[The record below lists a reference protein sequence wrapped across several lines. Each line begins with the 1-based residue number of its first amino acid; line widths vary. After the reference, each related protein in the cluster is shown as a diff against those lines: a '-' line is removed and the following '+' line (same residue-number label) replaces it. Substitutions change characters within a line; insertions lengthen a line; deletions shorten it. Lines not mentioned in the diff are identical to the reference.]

1 MNENKKMR
9 KALLIGVN
17 YVRNERNRLHGCVND
32 VNSMREALARL
43 KPGVEF
49 RVLHDE
55 GAEWPSRENVLRG
68 FAWLVDGLAPGD
80 AVLVHYSGH
89 GGLTVDR
96 SGDEATGY
104 DSCIFPCTESGDVE
118 CITDDEIRA
127 ALAERVPARCRL
139 TAIFDCCHS
148 GTCLDLR
155 YTLGGREALLI
166 LTENRRYRRTDGE
179 VLFLSACAD
188 QQVAEESVAPTGAP
202 VGALTTAFLAAVA
215 GTVKLN
221 RLVGA
226 IRAQLRAAGFAQT
239 PQVSCGRAVPFDA
252 PVL

>member
-1 MNENKKMR
+1 MR
-9 KALLIGVN
+9 RALLIGVN
-17 YVRNERNRLHGCVND
+17 YVRNERNRLYGCVND
-32 VNSMREALARL
+32 VRSMREALARL

-55 GAEWPSRENVLRG
+55 GGEWPSRANVLRA

-96 SGDEATGY
+96 SGDEVTGY
-104 DSCIFPCTESGDVE
+104 DSCIFPCSESGEVE

-127 ALAERVPARCRL
+127 ALAERVPARCKL
-139 TAIFDCCHS
+139 TAVFDCCHS

-155 YTLGGREALLI
+155 YTLGGRDALTI

-179 VLFLSACAD
+179 VLFLSACSD
-188 QQVAEESVAPTGAP
+188 QQVAEESVAPTGAGAPKGAP
-202 VGALTTAFLAAVA
+202 VGALTTAFLAAVE

-221 RLVGA
+221 RLVCA
-226 IRAQLRAAGFAQT
+226 VRAQLRAAGFAQT

>member
-1 MNENKKMR
+1 MR
-9 KALLIGVN
+9 RALLIGVN
-17 YVRNERNRLHGCVND
+17 YVRNERNRLYGCVND
-32 VNSMREALARL
+32 VRNMQQALAQA

-55 GAEWPSRENVLRG
+55 GATWPSRANVLEG
-68 FAWLVDGLAPGD
+68 FAWLLDGLAPGD

-104 DSCIFPCTESGDVE
+104 DSCIFPVSESGAVE

-127 ALAERVPARCRL
+127 LLAERVPARCKL
-139 TAIFDCCHS
+139 TAVFDCCHS

-155 YTLGGREALLI
+155 YTLGGRDAAVV
-166 LTENRRYRRTDGE
+166 LTENRRYRRTDAT

-188 QQVAEESVAPTGAP
+188 AQTAAEAVADSGAPT
-202 VGALTTAFLAAVA
+202 GALTTALLAALPA
-215 GTVKLN
+215 GAKLN
-221 RLVGA
+221 RVLCA
-226 IRAQLRAAGFAQT
+226 IRAQLKAAGYEQA
-239 PQVSCGRAVPFDA
+239 PQVSCGRAVPFDT
-252 PVL
+252 PLL

>member
-1 MNENKKMR
+1 MR
-9 KALLIGVN
+9 RALLIGVN
-17 YVRNERNRLHGCVND
+17 YVRNEQNRLYGCVGD
-32 VNSMREALARL
+32 VRNMQQTLARIR
-43 KPGVEF
+43 PGVEF

-55 GAEWPSRENVLRG
+55 GDATWPSRANVLEG
-68 FAWLVDGLAPGD
+68 FQWLLAGLAPGD
-80 AVLVHYSGH
+80 SVLVHYSGH

-96 SGDEATGY
+96 SGDEVTGY
-104 DSCIFPCTESGDVE
+104 DSCIFPCSESGEVE

-127 ALAERVPARCRL
+127 ALAERVPARCKL
-139 TAIFDCCHS
+139 TAVFDCCHS

-155 YTLGGREALLI
+155 YTLGGRDALTI

-188 QQVAEESVAPTGAP
+188 QQVAEESVAPTGAGATGAP
-202 VGALTTAFLAAVA
+202 VGALTTAFLAAVE

-221 RLVGA
+221 RLVCA
-226 IRAQLRAAGFAQT
+226 VRAQLRAAGFAQT
-239 PQVSCGRAVPFDA
+239 PQVSCGRAVPCDA